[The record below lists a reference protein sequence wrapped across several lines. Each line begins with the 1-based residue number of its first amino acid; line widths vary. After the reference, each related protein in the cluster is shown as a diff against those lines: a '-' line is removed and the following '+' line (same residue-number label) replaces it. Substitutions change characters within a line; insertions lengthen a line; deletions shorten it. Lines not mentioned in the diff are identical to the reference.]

1 MYSFNIQY
9 LDKSVLRWQRL
20 VTSVSLLAD
29 LGAYL
34 FGVSCLPDDTL

>member
-1 MYSFNIQY
+1 MCSFNIQY
-9 LDKSVLRWQRL
+9 LDKFVLWWQRL

-34 FGVSCLPDDTL
+34 FGVSYLPVDTL